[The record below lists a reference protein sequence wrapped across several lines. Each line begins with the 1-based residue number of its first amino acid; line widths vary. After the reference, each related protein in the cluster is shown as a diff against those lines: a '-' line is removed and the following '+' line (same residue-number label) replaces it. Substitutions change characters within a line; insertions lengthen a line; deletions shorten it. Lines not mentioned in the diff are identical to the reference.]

1 MALEP
6 AVSELEQL
14 KERPAIASLLSWKP
28 GAVQAVNWDRNE
40 LTIWIEPIDLREAC
54 RHLRDDDATQFIS
67 LADITS
73 VDWYPAEPRFEMVYS
88 LLSHKLK
95 ERIRLKVKLSGQD
108 PNVESLASLWP
119 GASPFEREVY
129 DLMGIRFQGHPD
141 LRRIMMP
148 DDWEGHPL
156 RKDYPVEG
164 YR

>member
-6 AVSELEQL
+6 AVTELEQL
-14 KERPAIASLLSWKP
+14 KDCPAVASLLRWKAD
-28 GAVQAVNWDRNE
+28 AVQAVKWDRNE
-40 LTIWIEPIDLREAC
+40 LTIWIDPIDLRETC
-54 RHLRDDDATQFIS
+54 KHLREDEATQFLF
-67 LADITS
+67 LADVTA
-73 VDWYPAEPRFEMVYS
+73 VDWYPAEPRFEVIYS

-95 ERIRLKVKLSGQD
+95 ERIRLKVKVSGQD
-108 PNVESLASLWP
+108 PNVESLTQLWP

>member
-6 AVSELEQL
+6 AVTELEQL
-14 KERPAIASLLSWKP
+14 KDRPAIASLLSWKP
-28 GAVQAVNWDRNE
+28 DVVQAVKWDRNE
-40 LTIWIEPIDLREAC
+40 LTIWISANDLRDAC
-54 RHLRDDDATQFIS
+54 KRLRDDQATQFTF

-73 VDWYPAEPRFEMVYS
+73 VDWYPAEPRFEVVYS

-95 ERIRLKVKLSGQD
+95 ERIRLNVKTSGQD
-108 PNVESLASLWP
+108 PNVESLTPLWP

-148 DDWEGHPL
+148 DDWDGHPL